1 MQILKVIFTPIL
13 AVFKFINNY
22 FKVLIF
28 MMILFVLFVP
38 NKPITQP
45 NLVRIDINGMILD
58 TDEII
63 TQLEKARV
71 DESIKGVLLYI
82 DSPGGALSP
91 SVELFM
97 QISRLKQSKK
107 VIAYAAGSMT
117 SGSYYAGAGA
127 DKIYANPGAFI
138 GSIGVIM
145 QAPNISE
152 LAHKI
157 GISEQIVKAGEFKEA
172 GTFTR
177 EWSQME
183 RKSLQTLVDGAY
195 ELFVSDVAK
204 ARNLDIKMRDE
215 WANARVFLANDA
227 LKMGL
232 IDNIGGYFDAVNE
245 LIRLSEVSEPVWQ
258 EKPKIEKILENLTK
272 TGINSLITLFFS
284 SNLR

>member
-28 MMILFVLFVP
+28 VMILFVLFVP
-38 NKPITQP
+38 NKPIMQP

-63 TQLEKARV
+63 AQLEKARV

-145 QAPNISE
+145 QVPNISE

>member
-28 MMILFVLFVP
+28 VMILFVLFVP
-38 NKPITQP
+38 NKPIMQP

-177 EWSQME
+177 EWNQTE